1 MHDAYQA
8 TLLSSANSFSDSEDL
23 ALEVGEVQRPL
34 EKEKSTLVISAW
46 DRDELA
52 LSFHRG
58 ELGLDDRSSSSPL
71 QGRRK
76 YVTRSLKASL
86 RDLRYPPYDLIKFV
100 PREIMK
106 PVLTTP

>member
-1 MHDAYQA
+1 MHDAHQA

-34 EKEKSTLVISAW
+34 EEEKSTLVISAW
-46 DRDELA
+46 DRDTWDK

-58 ELGLDDRSSSSPL
+58 DLELDDRSSSSPL

-76 YVTRSLKASL
+76 YVTRPLKASL
-86 RDLRYPPYDLIKFV
+86 RDLRYPPYDLIKLILALF
-100 PREIMK
+100 PEK
-106 PVLTTP
+106 L

>member
-46 DRDELA
+46 DRDKLA
-52 LSFHRG
+52 LSFHR

-100 PREIMK
+100 PRELMK